1 MRFSPNVLAL
11 SLALACSFGSS
22 VSVAQTAAKPAA
34 GAVKL
39 NETVKIAW
47 IDPLSG
53 LMAPVGNN
61 QLKSFQFFAEKFST
75 SNPAGVKFEVIG
87 IDNKLSPTESL
98 NALKT
103 ALDQGVRYITQGN
116 GSSVAGALIDAV
128 NKHNERNPGKEV
140 IFLNHSAVDPDFTN
154 SKCSYWHF
162 RFDADTSMKMEAMT
176 TFMKD
181 QADIKKVYLLNQN
194 YSHGQQVARFAK
206 ENLGRKRP
214 DIQIVGED
222 LHPLAQVRDFAP
234 YIAKIK
240 ASGADTVIT
249 GNWGSDLA
257 LLVKAANEGGYTGK
271 FFTYYTG
278 VSGTPAALGQGG
290 AGRVYQIAYNH
301 YNMGGQMGAWMKE
314 FNEKFKD
321 DFYTG
326 SVIAI
331 FTSLG
336 EAMAKAKSTDPVKVA
351 AALEGLK
358 FKSFNGDVEMRKT
371 DHQLQQ
377 ALYMTVWQK
386 ADAKFPYSP
395 ENTGMT
401 LAPVKTFESYVS
413 STPTSCQMKR
423 P

>member
-1 MRFSPNVLAL
+1 MKPALKTLVLA
-11 SLALACSFGSS
+11 SLTLTFGSAF
-22 VSVAQTAAKPAA
+22 AQK
-34 GAVKL
+34 G
-39 NETVKIAW
+39 ETVKIAW

-53 LMAPVGNN
+53 LMAPVGSN
-61 QLKSFQFFAEKFST
+61 QLKSFQFFAEKFSA

-87 IDNKLSPTESL
+87 IDNKLSPAESL
-98 NALKT
+98 NAFKA
-103 ALDQGVRYITQGN
+103 ALDQGARYITQGN

-162 RFDADTSMKMEAMT
+162 RFDADTSMKMEALT
-176 TFMKD
+176 TFIKD
-181 QADIKKVYLLNQN
+181 QPDVKKVYLLNQN
-194 YSHGQQVARFAK
+194 YSHGHQVAKYAK
-206 ENLGRKRP
+206 ETLARKRP
-214 DIQIVGED
+214 DVQIVGED

-257 LLVKAANEGGYTGK
+257 LLIKAANEGGYTGK
-271 FFTYYTG
+271 FYTYYTG
-278 VSGTPAALGQGG
+278 VTGTPTALGKGG
-290 AGRVYQIAYNH
+290 EGRVFQVAYNH
-301 YNMGGQMGAWMKE
+301 YNMGGDYQKWTEE
-314 FNEKFKD
+314 FRTKVKD

-326 SVIAI
+326 SVIHIYKA
-331 FTSLG
+331 LG

-358 FKSFNGDVEMRKT
+358 FSSYNGEVEMRKL

-377 ALYMTVWQK
+377 PLYLTVWQK
-386 ADAKFPYSP
+386 ADQKYPYSP

-401 LAPVKTFESYVS
+401 LAPVKEFPAYVA